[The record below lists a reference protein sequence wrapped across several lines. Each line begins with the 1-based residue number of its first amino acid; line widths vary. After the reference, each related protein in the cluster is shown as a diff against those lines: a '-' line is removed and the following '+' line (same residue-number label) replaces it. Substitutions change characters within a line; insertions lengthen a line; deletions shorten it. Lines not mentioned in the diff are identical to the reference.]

1 MFYKITNKDSKVYQD
16 LVALLDKEA
25 SINEY
30 NRSVANEVTKG
41 LDWEK
46 FIGFGTQ
53 CNFNRVKYYRGFCF
67 KDPDKVNPKE
77 WREDKEYPGAYR
89 PNKRTK
95 AGKDIQSRL
104 NQQKRSDI
112 FFLEPIFG
120 INLINGVESFKFPQ
134 IFLQDDVLAI
144 YLDDKHI
151 PKDENVIEITSKE
164 FKEILNIKD

>member
-30 NRSVANEVTKG
+30 NRCVANEVTKG
-41 LDWEK
+41 LDWKK
-46 FIGFGTQ
+46 FIGFGNQ
-53 CNFNRVKYYRGFCF
+53 LNFDRVRYYRGFVF

-77 WREDKEYPGAYR
+77 WRKDKEYKDAYR

-95 AGKDIQSRL
+95 AGQEIQKKL
-104 NQQKRSDI
+104 NQQKRSDV
-112 FFLEPIFG
+112 FFLEPILG
-120 INLINGVESFKFPQ
+120 IKLIDGPSSFKYPQ
-134 IFLQDDVLAI
+134 IFRQDDVLAI
-144 YLDDKHI
+144 YLDDKHE